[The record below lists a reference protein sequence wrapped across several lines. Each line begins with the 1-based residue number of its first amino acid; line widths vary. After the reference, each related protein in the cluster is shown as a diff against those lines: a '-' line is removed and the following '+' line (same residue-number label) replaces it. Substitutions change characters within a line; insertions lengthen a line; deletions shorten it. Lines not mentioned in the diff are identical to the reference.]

1 MTDTL
6 IVSESDL
13 TRLRTVLGHLETIS
27 EALPDDVGLSLGNV
41 ALADTTDWLDCFI
54 DRLSRLAA
62 LQSSPAPSGEA
73 VLWQAFIVGGVAMPL
88 VWLDKAKAD
97 EWLFE
102 YGEMENLSL
111 GIRPLYAAPVPAPA
125 GDELRRALE
134 DAYLTGAQAVH
145 EHWCDNHGLEGG
157 THHLVAEPI
166 ARAEI
171 ERLRREVE
179 ELKAGNAAL
188 EGEVDFRG
196 DALVKA
202 SVAVNAS
209 YAQAHAEWHGHDK
222 VASRHDATVREGRE
236 AIREA
241 LDLEKMQARHSL
253 AKEAR
258 HD

>member
-1 MTDTL
+1 MTDEQDIVERLDMEGLTVTL
-6 IVSESDL
+6 VD
-13 TRLRTVLGHLETIS
+13 GPH
-27 EALPDDVGLSLGNV
+27 GL
-41 ALADTTDWLDCFI
+41 A
-54 DRLSRLAA
+54 
-62 LQSSPAPSGEA
+62 
-73 VLWQAFIVGGVAMPL
+73 
-88 VWLDKAKAD
+88 
-97 EWLFE
+97 
-102 YGEMENLSL
+102 
-111 GIRPLYAAPVPAPA
+111 IR
-125 GDELRRALE
+125 
-134 DAYLTGAQAVH
+134 Q
-145 EHWCDNHGLEGG
+145 WDNHGLEGG

-202 SVAVNAS
+202 SVAINAS

>member
-1 MTDTL
+1 M
-6 IVSESDL
+6 SD
-13 TRLRTVLGHLETIS
+13 EQDI
-27 EALPDDVGLSLGNV
+27 VGLLRVLAVSRFFDEPHRYRHSPEECKALDEAASL
-41 ALADTTDWLDCFI
+41 
-54 DRLSRLAA
+54 
-62 LQSSPAPSGEA
+62 
-73 VLWQAFIVGGVAMPL
+73 
-88 VWLDKAKAD
+88 
-97 EWLFE
+97 
-102 YGEMENLSL
+102 
-111 GIRPLYAAPVPAPA
+111 
-125 GDELRRALE
+125 
-134 DAYLTGAQAVH
+134 
-145 EHWCDNHGLEGG
+145 
-157 THHLVAEPI
+157 
-166 ARAEI
+166 I

-241 LDLEKMQARHSL
+241 LDLEKMQARQSL